1 MDIAQDARNG
11 LRQSMP
17 GHDYLMAR
25 AKCSRATLNR
35 RIKALIDAKLLMVV
49 RRSAPGVRAVY
60 EIPPLSAT
68 RLSVSETRS
77 CLNGSETRS
86 GAVRSPP
93 GPSAHAD
100 VSQKRPERVS
110 ALVRHTPKLPTEK
123 TSSLSTNGASTR
135 LLVR

>member
-49 RRSAPGVRAVY
+49 RRPSPGVRAVY
-60 EIPPLSAT
+60 EIPELPGTCLSVSET
-68 RLSVSETRS
+68 RTCLSVSETRS
-77 CLNGSETRS
+77 DAAR
-86 GAVRSPP
+86 PP
-93 GPSAHAD
+93 PDTSAHAD
-100 VSQKRPERVS
+100 VSQKSPERVS
-110 ALVRHTPKLPTEK
+110 ALVRHTPNLTTEK
-123 TSSLSTNGASTR
+123 TRA
-135 LLVR
+135 